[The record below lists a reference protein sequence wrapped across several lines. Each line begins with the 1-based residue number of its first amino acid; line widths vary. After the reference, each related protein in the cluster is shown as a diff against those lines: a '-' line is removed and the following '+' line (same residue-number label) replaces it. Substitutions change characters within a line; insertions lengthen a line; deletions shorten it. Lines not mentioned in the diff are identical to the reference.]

1 MTAKPT
7 PSIIHHFST
16 IEDPRVNRQ
25 KRHQLQDIFFISIC
39 AMICGADNWVAIEEF
54 GLAKEEWFTELLGLE
69 HGIPSHDTF
78 GEVYAAIDTD
88 HFSVCFSRWIAD
100 LANLTEGEVI
110 AIDGKCLRRS
120 LDKASK
126 KAAIYMVSAWAQQN
140 NLVLGQVKVDDK
152 SNEIT
157 AIPKLLSRLDIA
169 GAVITI
175 DAMGC
180 QKKIAE
186 QIKRQGGDYV
196 FSLKGNQ
203 GNLHDDVKTFF
214 TSSLSPTVAC
224 VSYDGDHGRIETRSI
239 RATDDIAWLQERHDW
254 KSLQSIIAVTAKREI
269 DNKVTEETRYF
280 ISSLEA
286 NDPKRLERVVRAHWS
301 VENNLH
307 WVLDIA
313 FDEDSN
319 RTRKGHSA
327 ANLAVIRHIAL
338 NLIKAEKKSKVGV
351 KIKRLKAGWDNDYL
365 LRILGVI

>member
-1 MTAKPT
+1 
-7 PSIIHHFST
+7 
-16 IEDPRVNRQ
+16 
-25 KRHQLQDIFFISIC
+25 
-39 AMICGADNWVAIEEF
+39 
-54 GLAKEEWFTELLGLE
+54 
-69 HGIPSHDTF
+69 
-78 GEVYAAIDTD
+78 
-88 HFSVCFSRWIAD
+88 
-100 LANLTEGEVI
+100 
-110 AIDGKCLRRS
+110 
-120 LDKASK
+120 
-126 KAAIYMVSAWAQQN
+126 MVSAWAQQN

-186 QIKRQGGDYV
+186 QIVRQGGDYV

-214 TSSLSPTVAC
+214 TSSLSPAVAA
-224 VSYDGDHGRIETRSI
+224 VSYEGDHGRIETRTL
-239 RATDDIAWLQERHDW
+239 RATADIAWLQERHDW

-269 DNKVTEETRYF
+269 GDKIAEETRYF
-280 ISSLEA
+280 ISSLDA
-286 NDPKRLERVVRAHWS
+286 DDPQRLERVVRAHWAI
-301 VENNLH
+301 ENNLH

-338 NLIKAEKKSKVGV
+338 NLIKAEKTSKVGI

>member
-25 KRHQLQDIFFISIC
+25 KKHQLQDIFFISIC
-39 AMICGADNWVAIEEF
+39 AVICGADNWVAIEEF
-54 GLAKEEWFTELLGLE
+54 GLSKEDWFTEILGLE

-88 HFSVCFSRWIAD
+88 QFSLCFSRWVSD
-100 LANLTEGEVI
+100 LANITEGEVI

-120 LDKASK
+120 IDKASK

-214 TSSLSPTVAC
+214 TSSLSPAVAA
-224 VSYDGDHGRIETRSI
+224 VSYDGDHGRIETRTI
-239 RATDDIAWLQERHDW
+239 RATDDIAWLQKRHDW
-254 KSLQSIIAVTAKREI
+254 KSLQSIIAITAKREI
-269 DNKVTEETRYF
+269 DNKITEETRYF
-280 ISSLEA
+280 ISSLDA
-286 NDPKRLERVVRAHWS
+286 NDPKRLERVVRAHWAI
-301 VENNLH
+301 ENNLH

-327 ANLAVIRHIAL
+327 ANLAIIRHVAL
-338 NLIKAEKKSKVGV
+338 NLIKAEKISKVGV